1 MKKTAPIKRLNYSF
15 RSVNEGCRW
24 LGRLDETHRRLN
36 ESKRR
41 EKGEQADTS
50 GASWSKKILRDWA
63 RGFNEARLY
72 RASVSRLRHNPI
84 FLPRSCSSGV
94 RNARRPPLS
103 STLLPPWSHGGGNY
117 LCKEVKEKVTS
128 GADAST
134 VERTSERRPF
144 EPGLSSLS
152 SWTSKEKRG
161 WEYGLWGLLVIS
173 FHVNAGNPGLLGG
186 HSPSFKRISF
196 GNELFQPP
204 PSVVLGFYLFRLHF
218 LFWKGAVDGRLCAD
232 FWSFLGCKSLV
243 IHRGNGI
250 STFKKYVLSTKF
262 CLETNCSSNLWNS
275 AFSFL
280 FPCFRLFRGDFC
292 IFVEY
297 HSFLQQRIISTIARV
312 RSSVQGFPSFLFSNK
327 RKIM

>member
-72 RASVSRLRHNPI
+72 RASVSRLWHNPI

-117 LCKEVKEKVTS
+117 LCKEAKEKVTS
-128 GADAST
+128 RADAST

-218 LFWKGAVDGRLCAD
+218 LFWGDGWMEDYAQISGL
-232 FWSFLGCKSLV
+232 FLDARVWKWN
-243 IHRGNGI
+243 RGNEI
-250 STFKKYVLSTKF
+250 STFKKYVLSIKF
-262 CLETNCSSNLWNS
+262 CLETNRSSNLWDS

-280 FPCFRLFRGDFC
+280 FPCFRPFRGDFC
-292 IFVEY
+292 ISVEY
-297 HSFLQQRIISTIARV
+297 QSLAFHCEFLKNMLLR
-312 RSSVQGFPSFLFSNK
+312 
-327 RKIM
+327 

>member
-72 RASVSRLRHNPI
+72 RASVSRLWHNPI

-117 LCKEVKEKVTS
+117 LCKEAKEKVTS
-128 GADAST
+128 RADAST

-218 LFWKGAVDGRLCAD
+218 LFWGDGWMEDYAQISGL
-232 FWSFLGCKSLV
+232 FLDARVWKWN
-243 IHRGNGI
+243 RGNEI
-250 STFKKYVLSTKF
+250 STFKKYVLSIKF
-262 CLETNCSSNLWNS
+262 CLETNRSSNLWNS
-275 AFSFL
+275 AFGFI
-280 FPCFRLFRGDFC
+280 FPCFRPFRGDFC
-292 IFVEY
+292 ISVEY
-297 HSFLQQRIISTIARV
+297 QSLAFHCEFLKNMLLR
-312 RSSVQGFPSFLFSNK
+312 
-327 RKIM
+327 